1 MAHLLFPSACEKP
14 DYSRGTNKIKKQAP
28 FLLFLW
34 RDGFGEIKTT
44 QGEQQASKGR

>member
-1 MAHLLFPSACEKP
+1 
-14 DYSRGTNKIKKQAP
+14 
-28 FLLFLW
+28 LLFLW